1 MTDYLSIE
9 MLAPTQIRE
18 MADEL
23 EKMFDLACEGNDV
36 ANDEMEGKDIVELGL
51 DGMAALFAGYYKGKL
66 SCVFAI
72 QFNYTNGHKGAD
84 LIALAG
90 KKLLLFKAAYWNT
103 VLEWL
108 KLNGVEFLDAY
119 TPNAR
124 AEMYM
129 KKFGFNKSCAY
140 MRMNLN

>member
-1 MTDYLSIE
+1 MADMSLE
-9 MLAPTQIRE
+9 MLSPSQIITMAP
-18 MADEL
+18 EL
-23 EKMFDLACEGNDV
+23 EKMFDLACGGNEI
-36 ANDEMEGKDIVELGL
+36 AADEMEGKDIVELGME
-51 DGMAALFAGYYKGKL
+51 GMAAIFAGFYKDKL

-72 QFNYTNGHKGAD
+72 QFNITNGHKGAD

-90 KKLLLFKAAYWNT
+90 EKLLRFKAAYWPA

-108 KLNGVEFLDAY
+108 RANGVEFLDAY
-119 TPNAR
+119 TPNSR

-140 MRMNLN
+140 MRMTLH